1 MKKSISILLSLL
13 MVVSTFSFVSIFS
26 VSAEETETKSVI
38 FDAADPKLYPNP
50 FRSAAYDVNNPQN
63 YIVTKGDRKVLKI
76 TRNNNYDNISAEFVT
91 DLSGVAPNAEKLQI
105 WLAGDENAMLSTSV
119 KGGFSFGFQTNDGN
133 FYFASN
139 GTDCSYNIT
148 TDGAVYSV
156 DLSTLKVMQA
166 NVSSWTNA
174 NGVVYSN
181 RISGIKDW
189 TKLDF
194 STIADKLASVILN
207 FGSIQS
213 ISPAAY
219 NGTSFYVDDLEFVGG
234 TIAPAKTITVDGVKT
249 EFSGDKF
256 TLPVSTKDG
265 FIAYTDGTNYYDQ
278 NTKVDVTGD
287 TTFTSV
293 AIGSVQMLDG
303 SSIRLGN
310 ISGMRFYTTI
320 DADALSALPNDA
332 VVSKGTLITPVDL
345 LGNEEL
351 TLDATCQK
359 LDIPYKAT
367 TYFEN
372 NNTFVGS
379 IVRIKD
385 ANITREFV
393 GRGYVKVTLGSITK
407 TVYANYKDNN
417 IKNNTRSIAY
427 IANTYAKTS
436 DYASLSDELKQIV
449 DNWAEKYVKPAG
461 NIDFEDNDA
470 SMVTLVGTDVSAEI
484 VDKNNSKMLCVKHTK
499 DWNYKG
505 ADKYARIEINAENAT
520 DITFDA
526 FYEGWADKGAHYG
539 VEIGGVQ
546 YWESPWDGGEIPKT
560 TATTFS
566 IKGKKLN
573 VLDGEFGKTQASQLT
588 ITADNIS
595 KIDAILIRPIN
606 NQQGQLVYVDNIK
619 VVK

>member
-26 VSAEETETKSVI
+26 VSAEGTETKSVI

-50 FRSAAYDVNNPQN
+50 FRSAAWDVNNPQN

-76 TRNNNYDNISAEFVT
+76 TRDKEYDNISAEFVT
-91 DLSGVAPNAEKLQI
+91 DLSGVAPKAEKLQI
-105 WLAGDENAMLSTSV
+105 WLAGDENAMLTTSV

-174 NGVVYSN
+174 SGVVYSN

-219 NGTSFYVDDLEFVGG
+219 KGTSFYVDDLEFVGG

-303 SSIRLGN
+303 SAIRLGN

-359 LDIPYKAT
+359 LDIPYKAA

-484 VDKNNSKMLCVKHTK
+484 VDKNNSKMLCVKHTTK
-499 DWNYKG
+499 WDYLGPDN
-505 ADKYARIEINAENAT
+505 YARIAVDAT
-520 DITFDA
+520 DGSDITFDA
-526 FYEGWADKGAHYG
+526 FYEGWASKAAHYG
-539 VEIGGVQ
+539 VEINGVQ
-546 YWESPWDGGEIPKT
+546 YWDQPWDGGSINKT
-560 TATTFS
+560 SATFS
-566 IKGKKLN
+566 LA
-573 VLDGEFGKTQASQLT
+573 GKTLSQLNGKFGVSGLST
-588 ITADNIS
+588 INIDSSNIS